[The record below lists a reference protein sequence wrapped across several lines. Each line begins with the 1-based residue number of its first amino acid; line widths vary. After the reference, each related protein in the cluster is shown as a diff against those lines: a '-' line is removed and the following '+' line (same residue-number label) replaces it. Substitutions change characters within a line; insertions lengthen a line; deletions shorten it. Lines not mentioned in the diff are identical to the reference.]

1 MSKEHKITLVVE
13 GDCPGVR
20 RESAEKK
27 PGVHGGQ
34 TTGCLMD
41 VSWMCIAQI
50 LRITWEDTISTI
62 SLNMF
67 LTWDGSPKKGATVI
81 LMLRG
86 CKKLIS
92 VTGLFERPSHTHTHT
107 WLDYELCT
115 LLRWEG
121 LMNPYERLICVCVCV
136 GWSSF
141 FKRASWRGHM
151 FWCIAKQLA
160 YCYTATVGTL
170 QSLLTRVP
178 GKVLRLYNVSS

>member
-92 VTGLFERPSHTHTHT
+92 VTGLFERPSHTHTHMAGLWT
-107 WLDYELCT
+107 MHSSA
-115 LLRWEG
+115 LRR
-121 LMNPYERLICVCVCV
+121 PYESLWTPYLCVCVLV
-136 GWSSF
+136 GLRSS
-141 FKRASWRGHM
+141 RG
-151 FWCIAKQLA
+151 
-160 YCYTATVGTL
+160 
-170 QSLLTRVP
+170 RVEEDICFDA
-178 GKVLRLYNVSS
+178 

>member
-107 WLDYELCT
+107 HMAGLWT
-115 LLRWEG
+115 MHSSALRR
-121 LMNPYERLICVCVCV
+121 PYESLWTPYLCVCVLV
-136 GWSSF
+136 GLRSS
-141 FKRASWRGHM
+141 RG
-151 FWCIAKQLA
+151 
-160 YCYTATVGTL
+160 
-170 QSLLTRVP
+170 RVEEDICFDA
-178 GKVLRLYNVSS
+178 

>member
-20 RESAEKK
+20 RGSN
-27 PGVHGGQ
+27 HGMSH
-34 TTGCLMD
+34 GCAWLKF
-41 VSWMCIAQI
+41 CFT
-50 LRITWEDTISTI
+50 REDIISTI

-92 VTGLFERPSHTHTHT
+92 VTGLFERSSQTYT
-107 WLDYELCT
+107 WLGYELCT
-115 LLRWEG
+115 LPRWEG
-121 LMNPYERLICVCVCV
+121 LMNPYERLICVCVLA
-136 GWSSF
+136 SF

-151 FWCIAKQLA
+151 FWCIAKQPA
-160 YCYTATVGTL
+160 YCYTATVGIL

-178 GKVLRLYNVSS
+178 GKVLRPYNVSSFCDDYSSLWIKSHYL

>member
-107 WLDYELCT
+107 HGWIMNYALFCVEKAL
-115 LLRWEG
+115 WI
-121 LMNPYERLICVCVCV
+121 LMNALFVCVCV
-136 GWSSF
+136 LVGLRSS
-141 FKRASWRGHM
+141 RG
-151 FWCIAKQLA
+151 
-160 YCYTATVGTL
+160 
-170 QSLLTRVP
+170 RVEEDICFDA
-178 GKVLRLYNVSS
+178 

>member
-107 WLDYELCT
+107 HGWIMNYALFCVEKAL
-115 LLRWEG
+115 WI
-121 LMNPYERLICVCVCV
+121 LMNALFVCVCVCWLV
-136 GWSSF
+136 FVLQEGEL
-141 FKRASWRGHM
+141 KRTYVLMHSE
-151 FWCIAKQLA
+151 
-160 YCYTATVGTL
+160 TT
-170 QSLLTRVP
+170 SLLLHCYSGYTSKP
-178 GKVLRLYNVSS
+178 SYESSRESSETVQRI